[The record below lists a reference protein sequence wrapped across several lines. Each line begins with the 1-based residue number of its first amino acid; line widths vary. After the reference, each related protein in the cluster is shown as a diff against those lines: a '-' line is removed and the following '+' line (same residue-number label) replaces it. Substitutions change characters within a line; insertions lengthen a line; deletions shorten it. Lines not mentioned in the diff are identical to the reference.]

1 MSKIRRSRDIDT
13 GISYF
18 INIDTGERINEY
30 KYGSGLINTLVSA
43 STKALK
49 PNKTKDLPSAPNT
62 KHKTINRLDK
72 SVKNETVKPLIN
84 TENKGEMIVKLLQTH
99 PDNMKFK
106 SSTPTQKKTK
116 DQLNNDILSL
126 DFDKI
131 IDM

>member
-1 MSKIRRSRDIDT
+1 MSKIRRSRDINT

-30 KYGSGLINTLVSA
+30 KYGSGLINTLVSD
-43 STKALK
+43 SKETLTD
-49 PNKTKDLPSAPNT
+49 NKTKDPVSNLTKQKAIKPIKPN
-62 KHKTINRLDK
+62 KAI
-72 SVKNETVKPLIN
+72 KPMIN
-84 TENKGEMIVKLLQTH
+84 TENKGAMIVKLLQTH

-106 SSTPTQKKTK
+106 SKTPTK
-116 DQLNNDILSL
+116 DQLKNDILSI